1 MATLHGLIRDMK
13 KGNDMP
19 SKGRLS
25 ETVAL
30 TILKAD
36 SFDLFGDL
44 SMSKA
49 LLERLGVS
57 AQHYTHGDHLVHS
70 PIDGS
75 QLGSVALESA
85 AEVEQKISRAERAFQ
100 AWRAVPAPRRGELV
114 RLLGEELRA
123 HKADLGELVSWEAG
137 KITQEGLGEVQEMID
152 ICDFAVG
159 LSRQLYGLT
168 IASERPGH
176 HMRETWQ
183 PLGVVGIISAFNF
196 PVAVWSWNA
205 ALALVCGN
213 PVIWKPSEK
222 TPLTA
227 LACQALF
234 EKALARFGEAPA
246 DLSQVV
252 IGDRAAGEAL
262 VDDPRVALVSATG
275 STRMGREVGPRV
287 AARFG
292 RSILELGGNNA
303 MILAPSADLDMAV
316 RAILFSAVGTAGQRC
331 TTLRRLIA
339 HRSVKDEI
347 VARLKTAYAKVRIGH
362 PLQGNLIGPL
372 IDAASF
378 QAMQGALEQARGEGG
393 VVFGG
398 ERQLADQY
406 PNAYYVAPA
415 LVEMPEQSEAVRHET
430 FAPILYVLTYD
441 DFDEAVALNNAVP
454 QGLSSCIFTTD
465 VREAEAFISATGSDC
480 GIANVNIG
488 PSGAE
493 IGGAFG
499 GEKETGGGR
508 ESGSDAWKAYMRR
521 QTNTVNYSREL
532 PLAQGIVFD

>member
-1 MATLHGLIRDMK
+1 
-13 KGNDMP
+13 
-19 SKGRLS
+19 
-25 ETVAL
+25 
-30 TILKAD
+30 
-36 SFDLFGDL
+36 
-44 SMSKA
+44 
-49 LLERLGVS
+49 
-57 AQHYTHGDHLVHS
+57 
-70 PIDGS
+70 
-75 QLGSVALESA
+75 
-85 AEVEQKISRAERAFQ
+85 
-100 AWRAVPAPRRGELV
+100 
-114 RLLGEELRA
+114 
-123 HKADLGELVSWEAG
+123 
-137 KITQEGLGEVQEMID
+137 
-152 ICDFAVG
+152 
-159 LSRQLYGLT
+159 
-168 IASERPGH
+168 
-176 HMRETWQ
+176 
-183 PLGVVGIISAFNF
+183 
-196 PVAVWSWNA
+196 
-205 ALALVCGN
+205 
-213 PVIWKPSEK
+213 
-222 TPLTA
+222 
-227 LACQALF
+227 
-234 EKALARFGEAPA
+234 
-246 DLSQVV
+246 
-252 IGDRAAGEAL
+252 

-362 PLQGNLIGPL
+362 PLESNLIGPL

-393 VVFGG
+393 VVYGG
-398 ERQLADQY
+398 ERQLADRY
-406 PNAYYVAPA
+406 PEAYYVAPA
-415 LVEMPEQSEAVRHET
+415 IVEMPEQSEAVRHET

-465 VREAEAFISATGSDC
+465 VREAEAFMSATGSDC

-521 QTNTVNYSREL
+521 QTNTVNYSRQL